1 MSRAR
6 NPFRTGLG
14 QSTFLGALITAMIFA
29 PVRAHG
35 EGAMSSAPVRYVPDL
50 RVWVLSTGRTTYV
63 MGLNER
69 EELQTLYWGGKLASD
84 HDLSA
89 ARSRAEHASFDSSE
103 TMTNLEYPGWG
114 GRYYNE
120 PALKVTLASGVRDLV
135 LKYAAQEIR
144 GDTLEIRLKDI
155 QYDLFVKL
163 IYKVFPG
170 EDIIRKQA
178 VIENRTPQ
186 LVTVESAQS
195 GVWYVP
201 EGEGYRLTYLTGRWA
216 NETQLIREPIHPGK
230 KVLESRRGNTSHN
243 LNPWF
248 AIDAGGEADEEQ
260 GRVWFGALGWSGNW
274 KLVVEETPATH
285 QVRVTG
291 GYNDFDFSWPLKP
304 GESLG
309 TPPYYGGFTS
319 RGFGEAS
326 RLLHR
331 FERDQ
336 LLPDRAHP
344 EVRPVLYN
352 SWEATTFDVDEAGQ
366 RVLAEKAAK
375 LGVELFVMDDGW
387 FGKRNDDHAG
397 LGDWYVNPQKF
408 PHGLQPLIS
417 YVNSLGMD
425 FGLWFEPEMVNP
437 DSDLYRQ
444 HPDWAMNFPGRP
456 RSEARNQLVLNLARE
471 DVKEYIFGVLDKI
484 LSENKIKYI
493 KWDMN
498 RHFGEPGWPEAPLAE
513 QKEIWVKYVR
523 NVYEIIDRLRAR
535 HPSLDIEACSGGGG
549 RVDLGILE
557 RVNIVWTSD
566 NTEAFDRLGIQ
577 EGFSLAYTP
586 KVMSAWVTDVPNLNG
601 RSTPLSY
608 RFLVAMQG
616 ALGIGANLNKWSP
629 EDFALATRMISTYKS
644 IRETVQQGD
653 LYRLCSPREG
663 ALTANQYVSANG
675 KQAVLFAFLHS
686 QRYLRPVHAL
696 CLRGLDENASYRVKR
711 LDEKVVEKQQVLSG
725 SFLMHHGL
733 NLDLRGDY
741 DSTLVI
747 LERIE

>member
-1 MSRAR
+1 MFALLCTPLRA
-6 NPFRTGLG
+6 L
-14 QSTFLGALITAMIFA
+14 
-29 PVRAHG
+29 G
-35 EGAMSSAPVRYVPDL
+35 EGAMNSAPVRYVPDL

-84 HDLSA
+84 HDLST
-89 ARSRAEHASFDSSE
+89 ARSHAEHASFDSSE

-170 EDIIRKQA
+170 EDIICKQA

-274 KLVVEETPATH
+274 KLVVEETPAAH

-366 RVLAEKAAK
+366 KVLAEKAAK
-375 LGVELFVMDDGW
+375 LGAELFVMDDGW

-686 QRYLRPVHAL
+686 QQYLRPVHAL

-733 NLDLRGDY
+733 NLNLEGDY